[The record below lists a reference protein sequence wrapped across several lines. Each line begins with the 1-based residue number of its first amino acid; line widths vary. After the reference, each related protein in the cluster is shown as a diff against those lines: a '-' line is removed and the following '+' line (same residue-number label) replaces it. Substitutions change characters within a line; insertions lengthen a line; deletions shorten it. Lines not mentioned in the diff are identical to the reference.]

1 MNLTTISKAGD
12 NEELWT
18 DNLDAFKMFYGLH
31 IPKNTNWFEAAN
43 ELTYDAFKVWM
54 YCVAYP
60 FDKELDEGITKW
72 LLNMDIEDF
81 CAAIN
86 ELSYK
91 GYLRMDIGGF
101 QFSRDGNWKSAQDS
115 EH

>member
-1 MNLTTISKAGD
+1 MNLTTISDTGD

-18 DNLDAFKMFYGLH
+18 DSLDAIEMFYGIQ
-31 IPKNTNWFEAAN
+31 IPKNTIWIEAIN
-43 ELTYDAFKVWM
+43 ELSYNAFKVWM
-54 YCVAYP
+54 YCAAYP

-72 LLNMDIEDF
+72 IFDMDREDF

-86 ELSYK
+86 ELSAA
-91 GYLRMDIGGF
+91 GYLRMDYSGF
-101 QFSRDGNWKSAQDS
+101 HFSRNKKWESVRKT

>member
-1 MNLTTISKAGD
+1 
-12 NEELWT
+12 
-18 DNLDAFKMFYGLH
+18 
-31 IPKNTNWFEAAN
+31 
-43 ELTYDAFKVWM
+43 
-54 YCVAYP
+54 
-60 FDKELDEGITKW
+60 
-72 LLNMDIEDF
+72 MDREDF

-86 ELSYK
+86 ELSNS

>member
-1 MNLTTISKAGD
+1 MNLITISKAGD

-18 DNLDAFKMFYGLH
+18 DNLDAFEMFYGLH
-31 IPKNTNWFEAAN
+31 IPKNTNWIEAMN

-54 YCVAYP
+54 YCAAYP

-72 LLNMDIEDF
+72 LFNMDREDF

-91 GYLRMDIGGF
+91 GYLKMDIGGF
-101 QFSRDGNWKSAQDS
+101 QFSRDGSWKFAQDS